1 MPNFLIF
8 ASAVK
13 MNSNQPVYEALSELS
28 KTCTNVMDSY
38 WKMFYQL
45 KRYDTMIVIPTI
57 ALSAFTSIS
66 AVTQLIGESL
76 AFQIV
81 TIILS
86 LMVTILAG
94 AQKYLEFDR
103 RSVVSKQVAKR
114 WGSVK
119 GKIDFFL
126 LSFSSITDHPTLLII
141 IHSIFND
148 IDAIG
153 GSLEDVP
160 DIAEIPKSMTAV
172 RQLLAQY

>member
-1 MPNFLIF
+1 MMSTTALSSNFQI
-8 ASAVK
+8 
-13 MNSNQPVYEALSELS
+13 YEALSTLS
-28 KTCTNVMDSY
+28 GTCTQVMDSY

-45 KRYDTMIVIPTI
+45 KRFDMMIVIPMI
-57 ALSAFTSIS
+57 IFSAFTSIS
-66 AVTQLIGESL
+66 AITQLIGGSL
-76 AFQIV
+76 PLQII

-86 LMVTILAG
+86 LIVTILAG

-103 RSVVSKQVAKR
+103 RSVISKQVAKR

-126 LSFSSITDHPTLLII
+126 LSFSSITDHSTLLII

-160 DIAEIPKSMTAV
+160 DIAEVPKKMTAV
-172 RQLLAQY
+172 RELLADFHTQV